1 MTPGHICNPAIVFV
15 KLRIL
20 LSLSLNSKTVKKY
33 FKPILL
39 LLTVFFTGAFTGRWW
54 ESKITDYDVQAAAKI
69 MDLDFTHAEVDS
81 LIDGLEDF
89 RNDYRDNRS
98 KELANSD
105 SPALVFRPFPAG
117 FQPVQKQETV
127 VFTDPGQVKMP
138 ANKDDLAFYTVA
150 QLGALLRSKKIT
162 SLELT
167 EFFLARLK
175 KFDPQLHCVIT
186 LTEDL
191 AREQAKRADRE
202 IAQGKFRGP
211 LHGIPYGA
219 KDLLAQKDYKTTWG
233 AMPYKDQMLDYD
245 ATVITKLED
254 AGAVLTAKLTMG
266 ALAWGDVW
274 YGGMTRNPWD
284 PSTGSSGSSAGSASS
299 VSAGLL
305 PFAIG
310 TETLGS
316 IVSPSTVCG
325 VTGLRPT
332 FGRVSRAGAMALCW
346 SLDKIGPICRSA
358 EDCAMVLQAIAGPD
372 LKDQSVIDA
381 AFNYQTNWKNNRKLK
396 IGYLKTAF
404 DRNYP
409 FHSQDSTALQTLRN
423 MGYELVPIELPNMG
437 DIGFILD
444 AEAAAAFDDLTRS
457 GRDDLLVRQIKRAW
471 PNVFRQARFIPAVEY
486 IRANRL
492 RAKLIENMA
501 KVFEGIDLYVN
512 PSFASAS
519 LAITNY
525 TGHPSITVPD
535 GFRDG
540 KPTSITFTGKLF
552 DEGTIV
558 AVAQA
563 FQERTDFEGRRPGG
577 F

>member
-1 MTPGHICNPAIVFV
+1 M
-15 KLRIL
+15 
-20 LSLSLNSKTVKKY
+20 KKY

-254 AGAVLTAKLTMG
+254 AGAVLAAKLTMG

>member
-1 MTPGHICNPAIVFV
+1 
-15 KLRIL
+15 
-20 LSLSLNSKTVKKY
+20 
-33 FKPILL
+33 
-39 LLTVFFTGAFTGRWW
+39 
-54 ESKITDYDVQAAAKI
+54 
-69 MDLDFTHAEVDS
+69 
-81 LIDGLEDF
+81 
-89 RNDYRDNRS
+89 
-98 KELANSD
+98 
-105 SPALVFRPFPAG
+105 
-117 FQPVQKQETV
+117 
-127 VFTDPGQVKMP
+127 
-138 ANKDDLAFYTVA
+138 
-150 QLGALLRSKKIT
+150 
-162 SLELT
+162 
-167 EFFLARLK
+167 
-175 KFDPQLHCVIT
+175 
-186 LTEDL
+186 
-191 AREQAKRADRE
+191 
-202 IAQGKFRGP
+202 
-211 LHGIPYGA
+211 
-219 KDLLAQKDYKTTWG
+219 
-233 AMPYKDQMLDYD
+233 
-245 ATVITKLED
+245 
-254 AGAVLTAKLTMG
+254 
-266 ALAWGDVW
+266 
-274 YGGMTRNPWD
+274 
-284 PSTGSSGSSAGSASS
+284 
-299 VSAGLL
+299 LL

>member
-1 MTPGHICNPAIVFV
+1 M
-15 KLRIL
+15 
-20 LSLSLNSKTVKKY
+20 KKY

-254 AGAVLTAKLTMG
+254 AGAVL
-266 ALAWGDVW
+266 
-274 YGGMTRNPWD
+274 
-284 PSTGSSGSSAGSASS
+284 
-299 VSAGLL
+299 
-305 PFAIG
+305 
-310 TETLGS
+310 
-316 IVSPSTVCG
+316 
-325 VTGLRPT
+325 
-332 FGRVSRAGAMALCW
+332 
-346 SLDKIGPICRSA
+346 
-358 EDCAMVLQAIAGPD
+358 
-372 LKDQSVIDA
+372 
-381 AFNYQTNWKNNRKLK
+381 
-396 IGYLKTAF
+396 
-404 DRNYP
+404 
-409 FHSQDSTALQTLRN
+409 
-423 MGYELVPIELPNMG
+423 
-437 DIGFILD
+437 
-444 AEAAAAFDDLTRS
+444 
-457 GRDDLLVRQIKRAW
+457 
-471 PNVFRQARFIPAVEY
+471 
-486 IRANRL
+486 
-492 RAKLIENMA
+492 
-501 KVFEGIDLYVN
+501 
-512 PSFASAS
+512 
-519 LAITNY
+519 
-525 TGHPSITVPD
+525 
-535 GFRDG
+535 
-540 KPTSITFTGKLF
+540 
-552 DEGTIV
+552 
-558 AVAQA
+558 
-563 FQERTDFEGRRPGG
+563 
-577 F
+577 

>member
-1 MTPGHICNPAIVFV
+1 M
-15 KLRIL
+15 
-20 LSLSLNSKTVKKY
+20 KKY

-254 AGAVLTAKLTMG
+254 AGAVLAAKLTMG

-274 YGGMTRNPWD
+274 YGGMTRNPWA

-409 FHSQDSTALQTLRN
+409 FHSQDSTALQTLRD

>member
-1 MTPGHICNPAIVFV
+1 M
-15 KLRIL
+15 
-20 LSLSLNSKTVKKY
+20 KKY

-254 AGAVLTAKLTMG
+254 AGAVLAAKLTMG

-409 FHSQDSTALQTLRN
+409 FHSQDSTALQTLRD

>member
-1 MTPGHICNPAIVFV
+1 M
-15 KLRIL
+15 
-20 LSLSLNSKTVKKY
+20 KKY

-254 AGAVLTAKLTMG
+254 AGAVLAAKLTMG

-274 YGGMTRNPWD
+274 YGGMTRNPWA

>member
-1 MTPGHICNPAIVFV
+1 M
-15 KLRIL
+15 
-20 LSLSLNSKTVKKY
+20 KKY

-39 LLTVFFTGAFTGRWW
+39 LLTVFFAGAFTGRWW

-89 RNDYRDNRS
+89 RNDYRDNRN

-117 FQPVQKQETV
+117 FQPDQKQDPV

-245 ATVITKLED
+245 ATVISKLD
-254 AGAVLTAKLTMG
+254 AAGAVLVAKLTMG

-396 IGYLKTAF
+396 VGYLKTAF

-409 FHSQDSTALQTLRN
+409 FHSQDSTALQTLRD

-501 KVFEGIDLYVN
+501 KVFDGIDLYVN